1 MHVKITIDPKR
12 YMDGRITVMGV
23 AAILITWFHCDVIIT
38 PGSLLELFKLTG
50 DIGVDMFLFASG
62 AGIYLAANKYPSYF
76 EYLYRR
82 VRRVLIPYLCVYV
95 PVYSYERVMF
105 GGGYSRFLK
114 RILLLDFWLEGDLG
128 NWYIA
133 GILLLYIITPLWIK
147 LWKKHRWVYAG
158 TFSAVLVGY
167 VFLRNAPGII
177 HWNIFLCRIPV
188 YLLGLAFGK
197 LLLEKRKLEVS
208 LPLSVGAVL
217 CGVVLILAAMGRL
230 PVGIPGAYK
239 CLAYLPVAVGLS
251 LLFAKLPSNK
261 FTNYFGVR
269 SLEIYLV
276 FETVQEMVHSLPQ
289 MEVFAGNTKIMLAIF
304 SLTITLVAVE
314 ILCLLCKLI
323 DKTLDKMVSYIK
335 K

>member
-95 PVYSYERVMF
+95 PVYSYERVML

-133 GILLLYIITPLWIK
+133 GILLLYIITPLYQVVEKAPLGVCRYILSCLGWI
-147 LWKKHRWVYAG
+147 YFPAQCTG
-158 TFSAVLVGY
+158 DY
-167 VFLRNAPGII
+167 P
-177 HWNIFLCRIPV
+177 
-188 YLLGLAFGK
+188 
-197 LLLEKRKLEVS
+197 LEYF
-208 LPLSVGAVL
+208 PLQNS
-217 CGVVLILAAMGRL
+217 C
-230 PVGIPGAYK
+230 
-239 CLAYLPVAVGLS
+239 
-251 LLFAKLPSNK
+251 
-261 FTNYFGVR
+261 
-269 SLEIYLV
+269 
-276 FETVQEMVHSLPQ
+276 
-289 MEVFAGNTKIMLAIF
+289 VFAGPCVWKT
-304 SLTITLVAVE
+304 AVGKE
-314 ILCLLCKLI
+314 KA
-323 DKTLDKMVSYIK
+323 
-335 K
+335 

>member
-1 MHVKITIDPKR
+1 M
-12 YMDGRITVMGV
+12 
-23 AAILITWFHCDVIIT
+23 
-38 PGSLLELFKLTG
+38 
-50 DIGVDMFLFASG
+50 
-62 AGIYLAANKYPSYF
+62 
-76 EYLYRR
+76 
-82 VRRVLIPYLCVYV
+82 
-95 PVYSYERVMF
+95 
-105 GGGYSRFLK
+105 
-114 RILLLDFWLEGDLG
+114 
-128 NWYIA
+128 
-133 GILLLYIITPLWIK
+133 
-147 LWKKHRWVYAG
+147 
-158 TFSAVLVGY
+158 
-167 VFLRNAPGII
+167 
-177 HWNIFLCRIPV
+177 
-188 YLLGLAFGK
+188 
-197 LLLEKRKLEVS
+197 
-208 LPLSVGAVL
+208 GAVL

-251 LLFAKLPSNK
+251 LLLAKLPSNK
-261 FTNYFGVR
+261 LTNYFGVR

>member
-1 MHVKITIDPKR
+1 MHVKKTIDPKR

-95 PVYSYERVMF
+95 PVYSYERVML

-133 GILLLYIITPLWIK
+133 GILLLYIITPSGSSYGKSTAGCMQVHSQLSWLDIFSCAM
-147 LWKKHRWVYAG
+147 HRG
-158 TFSAVLVGY
+158 LSIGIFSSAE
-167 VFLRNAPGII
+167 
-177 HWNIFLCRIPV
+177 FLCICWALRLENCCWKRESLR
-188 YLLGLAFGK
+188 YL
-197 LLLEKRKLEVS
+197 
-208 LPLSVGAVL
+208 
-217 CGVVLILAAMGRL
+217 C
-230 PVGIPGAYK
+230 
-239 CLAYLPVAVGLS
+239 C
-251 LLFAKLPSNK
+251 
-261 FTNYFGVR
+261 
-269 SLEIYLV
+269 
-276 FETVQEMVHSLPQ
+276 
-289 MEVFAGNTKIMLAIF
+289 
-304 SLTITLVAVE
+304 
-314 ILCLLCKLI
+314 
-323 DKTLDKMVSYIK
+323 
-335 K
+335 

>member
-1 MHVKITIDPKR
+1 M
-12 YMDGRITVMGV
+12 
-23 AAILITWFHCDVIIT
+23 
-38 PGSLLELFKLTG
+38 
-50 DIGVDMFLFASG
+50 
-62 AGIYLAANKYPSYF
+62 
-76 EYLYRR
+76 
-82 VRRVLIPYLCVYV
+82 
-95 PVYSYERVMF
+95 
-105 GGGYSRFLK
+105 
-114 RILLLDFWLEGDLG
+114 
-128 NWYIA
+128 
-133 GILLLYIITPLWIK
+133 
-147 LWKKHRWVYAG
+147 YAG

-167 VFLRNAPGII
+167 IFLRNAPGII

-251 LLFAKLPSNK
+251 LLLAKLPSNK

-276 FETVQEMVHSLPQ
+276 FETV
-289 MEVFAGNTKIMLAIF
+289 
-304 SLTITLVAVE
+304 
-314 ILCLLCKLI
+314 
-323 DKTLDKMVSYIK
+323 
-335 K
+335 